1 MRIAIDY
8 TPAIQQEAGIGRYTR
23 DLIRAAV
30 SLDSAHEFVL
40 LGPYGAQPPSWLT
53 GYPRVR
59 WTTLPAPSRAMGALW
74 HRLKFPAPAEWITGP
89 VDLFHAPDYLAPPCR
104 QARQVITVHDL
115 SFLRHPEYAD
125 PALARFL
132 SSTVPGAVRRAAL
145 VLADSEFTRSEL
157 LSLLNLPPSR
167 VAVVY
172 GGVGPEFHP
181 PGDSDGTAAVARRY
195 DLEAGYVLFVGR
207 IEPRKNIGTL
217 LKAYRLLVDQKDEA
231 GTLVIAGGR
240 GWLYEPIFRLADELR
255 LAEHVRFLGHVPD
268 PDLPALM
275 SGASVFVFPSYYE
288 GFGLPPLEAMACG
301 TPVVAGD
308 AGSLPEVLG
317 DAALMVPP
325 EDVGALA
332 AAIRRAQTDKSLRDQ
347 LRARGLDRAA
357 RFTWDAAAK
366 QLLDAYEQAAA

>member
-1 MRIAIDY
+1 
-8 TPAIQQEAGIGRYTR
+8 
-23 DLIRAAV
+23 
-30 SLDSAHEFVL
+30 
-40 LGPYGAQPPSWLT
+40 
-53 GYPRVR
+53 
-59 WTTLPAPSRAMGALW
+59 MGALW
-74 HRLKFPAPAEWITGP
+74 HRLKVPVPVEWITGP

-132 SSTVPGAVRRAAL
+132 SSTVPGAIRRAAL

-157 LSLLNLPPSR
+157 LSLLNLPPYQA
-167 VAVVY
+167 AVVY
-172 GGVGPEFHP
+172 GGVGSEFQ
-181 PGDSDGTAAVARRY
+181 PGDPDGASAVAKRY

-217 LKAYRLLVDQKDEA
+217 LKAYKLLIDRKDQT

-255 LAEHVRFLGHVPD
+255 LADHVRFLGHVPD

-301 TPVVAGD
+301 TPVVAGEV
-308 AGSLPEVLG
+308 GSLREVLG
-317 DAALMVPP
+317 DAALLVPP
-325 EDVGALA
+325 DDTEALA
-332 AAIRRAQTDKSLRDQ
+332 VAIRRARTDEVLREQ
-347 LRARGLDRAA
+347 LRERGLDRAA